1 MKWKCPECSLEISD
15 KFLECTCGYAFY
27 KMLGVNPGA
36 SREEVDQ
43 TYRYLKKVWDKN
55 IQSKDP
61 VMKQKSQDRMK
72 KIEEAYSIY
81 KQFVTGTP
89 EVEKKT
95 PVTKIA
101 AIAGIAIIILAGVL
115 IFFFVSRKDISREQ
129 FDQAQK
135 RGIIPSDQLGGEKY
149 APEGAQEQ
157 YTEEDYLQTD
167 DRLPADISSLRGE
180 ERAIALVK
188 RSHGIDRF
196 YSNESRISD
205 WEAKKIDDQ
214 QYIVS
219 FTASKGSDTSEF
231 YFDTNIRTG
240 SVRNITDRRELQKY
254 GIQGSDFAGYRLDVT
269 VPEYVTENTEFE
281 AHVMITGKPKMK
293 MPVSE
298 KMFFIL
304 SNGCDIAA
312 INGRSPRRLS
322 DIFSGYS
329 NVRGTPRDPYVPS
342 DEFIVLDSNGNV
354 EILVT
359 LSVGPYS
366 DSMPRVGTG
375 SEGRGCTLDVSIG
388 TFAKVETWVIVEE
401 E

>member
-1 MKWKCPECSLEISD
+1 MKWKCPECGLEISD

-61 VMKQKSQDRMK
+61 VMKQKAQERMK

-81 KQFVTGTP
+81 KHFVTGTP

-95 PVTKIA
+95 PFIKIA

-115 IFFFVSRKDISREQ
+115 IFFFTSRKDTSREQ
-129 FDQAQK
+129 FTQA
-135 RGIIPSDQLGGEKY
+135 RERAVSSDQFGEQY
-149 APEGAQEQ
+149 APGGAQEQ
-157 YTEEDYLQTD
+157 YPEEDYQAQPD
-167 DRLPADISSLRGE
+167 DRFPADISSLRGE
-180 ERAIALVK
+180 EKAIALVK
-188 RSHGIDRF
+188 RSRGIDRF
-196 YSNESRISD
+196 YSDESQISD
-205 WEAKKIDDQ
+205 WKTKKIDDQ

-219 FTASKGSDTSEF
+219 FSASKGSDTSEF

-240 SVRNITDRRELQKY
+240 SVRNITDHRELQKY
-254 GIQGSDFAGYRLDVT
+254 GMRGSDFSGYRLDVT

-281 AHVMITGKPKMK
+281 AQVKITGKPNME

-304 SNGCDIAA
+304 SNGCDIIA

-322 DIFSGYS
+322 DISAAYGT
-329 NVRGTPRDPYVPS
+329 VKGTPRDPYIPS
-342 DEFIVLDSNGNV
+342 DNFIVLDSNGHV
-354 EILVT
+354 EIPVT

-375 SEGRGCTLDVSIG
+375 SEGRGCTIEVSVG
-388 TFAKVETWVIVEE
+388 TFAKVETWVIVEGE
-401 E
+401 